1 MFKLIFNRTT
11 IDCDQFDIDILKTFF
26 LGISSKNETKRS
38 FFERG
43 RKKRNVRSQK
53 KRNVDIPIP
62 EAGFLNSEDSSQI
75 KFFPHPPPAAPAG
88 EELIQPNSSAP

>member
-1 MFKLIFNRTT
+1 MGEK
-11 IDCDQFDIDILKTFF
+11 
-26 LGISSKNETKRS
+26 KNEMFDHK
-38 FFERG
+38 
-43 RKKRNVRSQK
+43 K

-88 EELIQPNSSAP
+88 EELIQPNSSAPWKV